1 MSSKLKNFSL
11 ITFTFILIILFTP
24 FFGNLYEL
32 YFGPVSSGFFWGP
45 PHPEYI
51 DGFLISY
58 IFFITLLLV
67 IFLNPRN
74 YLWML
79 IAIWPIV
86 ISLMSSDGLAFMVD
100 LTVFI
105 IAFILAQI
113 ILFIYKKFKK

>member
-1 MSSKLKNFSL
+1 MSSRLKNFSL
-11 ITFTFILIILFTP
+11 IIVTFILIILFTP
-24 FFGNLYEL
+24 LFGSLYEL
-32 YFGPVSSGFFWGP
+32 YFGPVTSGLFIGP
-45 PHPEYI
+45 QHPEYI